1 MVQDMLGNEF
11 YVGAYKVTPYF
22 WPSDD
27 DVWANCLEHK
37 IFMLMTLLFFFKD
50 GSVWRTNKFT
60 DVPQFPI
67 ADSSADM
74 RVWERRLL
82 YCVPVSYL
90 YSHIIYLFIL
100 C

>member
-1 MVQDMLGNEF
+1 
-11 YVGAYKVTPYF
+11 
-22 WPSDD
+22 
-27 DVWANCLEHK
+27 
-37 IFMLMTLLFFFKD
+37 MLMTLWFFFKD

-60 DVPQFPI
+60 DVSQFPI

-90 YSHIIYLFIL
+90 YSQFLFFWWSASIFNPKTFKHITKCVVLELLF
-100 C
+100 